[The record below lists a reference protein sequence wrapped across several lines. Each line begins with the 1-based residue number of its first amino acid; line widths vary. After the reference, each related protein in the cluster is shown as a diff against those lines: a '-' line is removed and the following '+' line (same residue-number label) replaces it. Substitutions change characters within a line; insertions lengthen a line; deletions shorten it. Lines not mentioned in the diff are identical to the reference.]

1 MLSNA
6 NATHLLPLD
15 VDCSVA
21 GAESKVCLS
30 NIKAESDKANFIL
43 AYLGKIYYNKGET
56 NHCIKKREDLQ

>member
-6 NATHLLPLD
+6 NAAHSLSLY
-15 VDCSVA
+15 VDGLVA

-43 AYLGKIYYNKGET
+43 AYLGKIYYNKGEA